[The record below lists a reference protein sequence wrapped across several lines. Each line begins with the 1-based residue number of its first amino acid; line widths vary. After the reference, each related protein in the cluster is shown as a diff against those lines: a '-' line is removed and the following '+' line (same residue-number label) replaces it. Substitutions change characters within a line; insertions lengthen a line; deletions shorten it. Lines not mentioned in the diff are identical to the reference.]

1 MGKMKKYLIFGLGG
15 ITNSGKSTI
24 AAMLC
29 KNLPFVE
36 VMCQDDYFLDPDDAQ
51 IERDEDGVRNWEKL
65 SALNMNKM
73 TSDVETWI
81 AKHSSKVS
89 DQISVLVIEGFL
101 IFNHSKLSSLM
112 DYKYFIQINQETCK
126 ERRIKRVYV
135 PPDPPSYFENY
146 VWPMYL
152 DNLEANTD
160 KDDIEF
166 IDGMLDLNTLFSE
179 ILQRINSAIETTAS
193 CIGK

>member
-36 VMCQDDYFLDPDDAQ
+36 VMCQDNYFLDPDDAQ

-135 PPDPPSYFENY
+135 PPDPPGYFENY

-152 DNLEANTD
+152 ENLEAITD

-193 CIGK
+193 CIGT